1 MAGAPTP
8 PPRTMPHPAP
18 DRPAPGRPA
27 PPADVALVLE
37 GTYPTALGG
46 VSTWVHGLVS
56 GLPGVRFG
64 LVHLYAGAPGADRF
78 DVPPNVVWR
87 RTLRLPDDLG
97 TLDADALARRV
108 PATPVV
114 HALSAGFAGLVGAAV
129 KRGRGGRLLV
139 TEHGVAWHEVAEGAP
154 ELETGLRLV
163 GADRSAGD
171 ACASRALWVRR
182 LQDVARAV
190 YAAADRVTTVTAANR
205 PLQAAVGCRGAEVIP
220 NGTAPPARLGPLDA
234 GEVARL
240 DARAGRP
247 APVRVG
253 FVGRVTPLKDVAA
266 FVRTAARVAEAVP
279 AAAFFAVGPAED
291 AGYVAECR
299 ALAGRLG
306 VGVAFTGPQPVDLWL
321 RHLDVVV
328 LASRSEAEPLVL
340 LEAMAHGTPVVTLD
354 VGGCRALVAGRSA
367 PPGGLVVAPPRP
379 DAVVPDAAP
388 ALADAVV
395 RLVRDPALRRR
406 LGGAGRGR
414 AAGRTAEAVAR
425 RYAEVYRELAGP
437 DAAPPGGR

>member
-1 MAGAPTP
+1 
-8 PPRTMPHPAP
+8 MPHPAP
-18 DRPAPGRPA
+18 DRPA

-37 GTYPTALGG
+37 GTYPAALGG

-64 LVHLYAGAPGADRF
+64 LVHLYAGGEPGADRF

-87 RTLRLPDDLG
+87 RTLRLPDDLDA
-97 TLDADALARRV
+97 LDPDALAQCV

-114 HALSAGFAGLVGAAV
+114 HALSAGFAGLVGAAM
-129 KRGRGGRLLV
+129 KRGRTANRRGGALLV

-163 GADRSAGD
+163 GADQSAGD

-182 LQDVARAV
+182 FQDTARAV

-205 PLQAAVGCRGAEVIP
+205 PLQAAVGCPHAEVIP
-220 NGTAPPARLGPLDA
+220 NGTAPPARLGPLGAD
-234 GEVARL
+234 ELARL
-240 DARAGRP
+240 DPRAGRP
-247 APVRVG
+247 ASLRVG

-279 AAAFFAVGPAED
+279 GAAFFAVGPTED
-291 AGYVAECR
+291 AGYLAECQ

-306 VGVAFTGPQPVDLWL
+306 VDVAFTGPQPADLWL
-321 RHLDVVV
+321 RHLDVAV

-340 LEAMAHGTPVVTLD
+340 LEAMAHGTSVVTLD
-354 VGGCRALVAGRSA
+354 VGGCRALVAGGAA
-367 PPGGLVVAPPRP
+367 PPAGVVVAPPHP

-388 ALADAVV
+388 ALAGAVA
-395 RLVRDPALRRR
+395 RLALDPALRRR
-406 LGGAGRGR
+406 LGGAGRAR
-414 AAGRTAEAVAR
+414 AAGRTVAAVAA
-425 RYAEVYRELAGP
+425 RYAALYADLAGRGGP
-437 DAAPPGGR
+437 TPPGGR